1 MKHFLRGQAS
11 SSTRDRI
18 FHIAVE
24 SGTPPSKFQR
34 PIPKDNQRLEI
45 GQAMQE
51 NSFGLSLRKSKLSL
65 KLMIL
70 SYVYPRTKPSLSKSV
85 QKRYFNRELSWLAFN
100 ERVLDQAFSDQYP
113 LLERTRF
120 LSFVSSNLDQ
130 FYEIRVAGLMQKV
143 DAGIS
148 RKSLDGSLPE
158 SLLNEVRQKAHAMS
172 QREYECWREHL
183 QPELAKEGIT
193 FKRIEKLSKEEF
205 LWLRAYFRRE
215 VYPVLTPLAI
225 DPTHPFPLIANKSL
239 NLLVALR
246 NRRKKKQKPLM
257 AIVPVPRILPRLVR
271 IEKKSGR
278 GDTFVFLSE
287 VVRHFVADLFPGH
300 DAIGAWAFRITRNS
314 HLYVDEEEIENLL
327 LSIEEELH
335 NRRKG
340 AAVRLEIDD
349 EVEEE
354 VLNNLL
360 TAINLQK
367 EDVVRIR
374 GPINLYRLMKLPDM
388 VDRPDL
394 KFEPFEARVPVA
406 LGMRKNLFSELA
418 KRDFLLHHPYDSF
431 APMVDFLRVAAE
443 DPDVFAIKLT
453 IYRTSGD
460 SPIVQALMD
469 AARNGKQV
477 TALVELKA
485 RFDEEANVQWS
496 RRMEEVGVHVVYG
509 LAGLKTHCK
518 CCLVVRR
525 EKNKLRRYAHLG
537 TGNYNPSTAKTYT
550 DYSLFTSKSA
560 FTADLA
566 NLFNT
571 LTGYTRKPN
580 FRKILVAP
588 YSLHSEVI
596 RLIREEIKAAKS
608 GKEARVIIK
617 VNSLIDPECI
627 DELYKASQAG
637 VKVDLI
643 VRGICGLVPGVKG
656 LSENIRVKSLL
667 GRFLE
672 HSRVFHFQNAP
683 IGNRTYLGS
692 PDWMPRNFFR
702 RVEVAFP
709 VEQVEEEKKILDTMQ
724 AFIDDNAFATELK
737 SSGKYNPASKRKKIF
752 SVQEN
757 LIESTKVEIAKQM
770 EASLRRRTS
779 GKSKDQSEGD
789 QENS

>member
-1 MKHFLRGQAS
+1 M
-11 SSTRDRI
+11 
-18 FHIAVE
+18 
-24 SGTPPSKFQR
+24 
-34 PIPKDNQRLEI
+34 
-45 GQAMQE
+45 
-51 NSFGLSLRKSKLSL
+51 
-65 KLMIL
+65 
-70 SYVYPRTKPSLSKSV
+70 
-85 QKRYFNRELSWLAFN
+85 AFN

-596 RLIREEIKAAKS
+596 RLIGEEIKAAKS

-643 VRGICGLVPGVKG
+643 VRGICGLVPGVRG

-779 GKSKDQSEGD
+779 GKTKDQSEGD

>member
-1 MKHFLRGQAS
+1 MEWGQA
-11 SSTRDRI
+11 TEQI
-18 FHIAVE
+18 
-24 SGTPPSKFQR
+24 
-34 PIPKDNQRLEI
+34 NLE
-45 GQAMQE
+45 
-51 NSFGLSLRKSKLSL
+51 LSLRKTGNESKV
-65 KLMIL
+65 
-70 SYVYPRTKPSLSKSV
+70 SYIIFMGSTSTTSSDKKPIKN
-85 QKRYFNRELSWLAFN
+85 RYFNRELSWLAFN
-100 ERVLDQAFSDQYP
+100 ERVLDQAFSPKYP

-148 RKSLDGSLPE
+148 RPSMDGSSPDR
-158 SLLNEVRQKAHAMS
+158 LLKDVRDRAQAMS
-172 QREYECWREHL
+172 HREYECWRDHL
-183 QPELAKEGIT
+183 QPDLAKEGIS
-193 FKRIEKLSKEEF
+193 FKSIEKLSKEEF
-205 LWLRAYFRRE
+205 VWLRAYFRRE

-246 NRRKKKQKPLM
+246 NRRKKKSKSLM
-257 AIVPVPRILPRLVR
+257 AIVPVPRILPRLVKIDKQKER
-271 IEKKSGR
+271 AK

-287 VVRHFVADLFPGH
+287 VVRYFVADLFPGH
-300 DAIGAWAFRITRNS
+300 DAEGAWAFRVTRNS
-314 HLYVDEEEIENLL
+314 HLYVDEEEVKNLL

-340 AAVRLEIDD
+340 AAVRLEIDEAVNND
-349 EVEEE
+349 
-354 VLNNLL
+354 VLQTLL
-360 TAINLQK
+360 AAINLQE
-367 EDVVRIR
+367 EDVLKIK

-394 KFEPFEARVPVA
+394 KFEPFESRVPTA
-406 LGMRKNLFSELA
+406 LSKRKNLFAELA

-431 APMVDFLRVAAE
+431 APMVDFLRVAAD

-477 TALVELKA
+477 TVLVELKA

-537 TGNYNPSTAKTYT
+537 TGNYNPNTAKTYT
-550 DYSLFTSKSA
+550 DYSLFTAKA
-560 FTADLA
+560 GFTSDLA

-571 LTGYTRKPN
+571 LTGFTRKPS
-580 FRKILVAP
+580 FRNILVAP
-588 YSLHSEVI
+588 YTLHDGVV
-596 RLIREEIKAAKS
+596 RLIGEEIKAAKA
-608 GKEARVIIK
+608 GRYARILIK

-637 VKVDLI
+637 VQVDLI
-643 VRGICGLVPGVKG
+643 VRGICGIVPGVKG

-683 IGNRTYLGS
+683 TGKRTYLGS

-702 RVEVAFP
+702 RIEVAFP
-709 VEQVEEEKKILDTMQ
+709 VEHEEEEQKILDTMY
-724 AFIDDNAFATELK
+724 AFLEDNEFATELK
-737 SSGKYNPASKRKKIF
+737 STGKYLAAPKRRKLF
-752 SVQEN
+752 SAQKHLIDATKQE
-757 LIESTKVEIAKQM
+757 IENQIKA
-770 EASLRRRTS
+770 ALRRTS
-779 GKSKDQSEGD
+779 GETNHQSKRNK
-789 QENS
+789 ENP

>member
-1 MKHFLRGQAS
+1 MGSISNTTTDPNLIK
-11 SSTRDRI
+11 
-18 FHIAVE
+18 
-24 SGTPPSKFQR
+24 
-34 PIPKDNQRLEI
+34 
-45 GQAMQE
+45 
-51 NSFGLSLRKSKLSL
+51 
-65 KLMIL
+65 
-70 SYVYPRTKPSLSKSV
+70 
-85 QKRYFNRELSWLAFN
+85 KRYFNRELSWLAFN
-100 ERVLDQAFSDQYP
+100 ERVLDQAFSSKYP

-148 RKSLDGSLPE
+148 RPSLDGSLPDV
-158 SLLNEVRQKAHAMS
+158 LLQEVRERAHAMS
-172 QREYECWREHL
+172 HREYECWREHL
-183 QPELAKEGIT
+183 QPELAKEGIA
-193 FKRIEKLSKEEF
+193 FKNIEKLSKEEF
-205 LWLRAYFRRE
+205 VWLRAYFRRE

-225 DPTHPFPLIANKSL
+225 DPTHPFPLISNKSL

-246 NRRKKKQKPLM
+246 NRRKKKSKSLM
-257 AIVPVPRILPRLVR
+257 AIVPVPRILPRLVK
-271 IEKKSGR
+271 IEKQKGK
-278 GDTFVFLSE
+278 GKGNTFVFLSE
-287 VVRHFVADLFPGH
+287 VVRYFVTDLFPGH
-300 DAIGAWAFRITRNS
+300 DAEGAWAFRITRNS
-314 HLYVDEEEIENLL
+314 HLYVDEEEVENLL

-340 AAVRLEIDD
+340 AAVRLEIDEAVNGD
-349 EVEEE
+349 
-354 VLNNLL
+354 VLETLL
-360 TAINLQK
+360 TAINLQEENVLK
-367 EDVVRIR
+367 IK

-394 KFEPFEARVPVA
+394 KFEPFEARVPTA
-406 LGMRKNLFSELA
+406 LSMRKNFFAELA
-418 KRDFLLHHPYDSF
+418 KKDFLLHHPYDSF
-431 APMVDFLRVAAE
+431 APMVDFLRVAAD

-477 TALVELKA
+477 TVLVELKA

-537 TGNYNPSTAKTYT
+537 TGNYNPSTAKSYT
-550 DYSLFTSKSA
+550 DYSLFTAKA
-560 FTADLA
+560 GFTSDLA

-571 LTGYTRKPN
+571 LTGFTRKPS
-580 FRKILVAP
+580 FRNILVAP
-588 YSLHSEVI
+588 YTLHSEVV
-596 RLIREEIKAAKS
+596 RLIGEEIKAANA
-608 GKEARVIIK
+608 GKDARILIK

-637 VKVDLI
+637 VRVDLI

-683 IGNRTYLGS
+683 SGKRTFLGS

-702 RVEVAFP
+702 RIEVAFP
-709 VEQVEEEKKILDTMQ
+709 VEQKEEEKKILESMN
-724 AFIDDNAFATELK
+724 AFLEDNEFATELK
-737 SSGKYNPASKRKKIF
+737 STGKYAPAPKRKKLF
-752 SVQEN
+752 SAQEHF
-757 LIESTKVEIAKQM
+757 ISSTKLEIEEQVKA
-770 EASLRRRTS
+770 ALRRAT
-779 GKSKDQSEGD
+779 GKPNNQSKGD
-789 QENS
+789 EENT